1 MTLFQMVKLAMFAA
15 GISPDWTPPPQLHNN
30 VPDIDNKET
39 VKPIYSHSFSRALDN
54 ARNLI

>member
-1 MTLFQMVKLAMFAA
+1 MVKLAMFAA

-54 ARNLI
+54 ERNLI